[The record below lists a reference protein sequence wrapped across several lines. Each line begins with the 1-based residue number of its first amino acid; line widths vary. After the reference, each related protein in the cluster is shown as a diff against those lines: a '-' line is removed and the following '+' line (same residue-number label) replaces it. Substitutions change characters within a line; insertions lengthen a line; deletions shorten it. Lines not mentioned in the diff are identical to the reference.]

1 VIDADRRLAVAEA
14 SHARVLGIVRER
26 SAPMSRRSVARHVAV
41 SIGGAGGALARWS
54 VGLALA
60 KASTSFPWGTL
71 VVNLTGAFGLGFAI
85 VLMTERLR
93 PSRYLR
99 PLIGVGFFGAYTTFS
114 TMAVEGV
121 RLIDAGRS
129 QVALAYWVVT
139 LVVGQAAGVYG
150 MWLGRVRLGSAK
162 EAT

>member
-1 VIDADRRLAVAEA
+1 MV
-14 SHARVLGIVRER
+14 
-26 SAPMSRRSVARHVAV
+26 
-41 SIGGAGGALARWS
+41 GGMLGALARWS
-54 VGLALA
+54 VGVALGPG
-60 KASTSFPWGTL
+60 STSFPWGTL

-129 QVALAYWVVT
+129 QVAIAYWVVT